1 MIFEKEHVLQI
12 QAQCLALQDL
22 TIQVKRTKSDLREA
36 EIYRSFSKME
46 CLQVLFLI
54 LDCSNLQ
61 ASRSSASTDDP
72 FFDKADR
79 EFYSN
84 EYTGLKKG
92 YIREAFISC
101 AVDEMLAR
109 SIWETICQDKVG
121 KQLESLKLYTAGG
134 GNFGNETRYND
145 IPTVIENLSRFW
157 LIEKSVRD
165 DKDII
170 DVKELGLGAREV
182 RDKEVTD
189 FYNTHCGG
197 DRTGSSL
204 AHFSAVH
211 IFRRIWPSK
220 AGSEDWRQ
228 DWASFPL
235 SS

>member
-1 MIFEKEHVLQI
+1 MIFEKEHILQI
-12 QAQCLALQDL
+12 QAQCPVLQDL
-22 TIQVKRTKSDLREA
+22 TIQVKRTKSDFREA
-36 EIYRSFSKME
+36 EIYRSFGKME

-54 LDCSNLQ
+54 LDCSNPQ
-61 ASRSSASTDDP
+61 ATRGSASTDDL
-72 FFDKADR
+72 FFDEDDH

-84 EYTGLKKG
+84 TDTDLKKG
-92 YIREAFISC
+92 YIREAFINC
-101 AVDEMLAR
+101 AVDKILVR
-109 SIWETICQDKVG
+109 SIWQTICRDKVG
-121 KQLESLKLYTAGG
+121 KQLESLKLYTTGSS
-134 GNFGNETRYND
+134 NFATNTEYNN
-145 IPTVIENLSRFW
+145 IPQVIENLSHFW

-165 DKDII
+165 DEDTI
-170 DVKELGLGAREV
+170 DVKELGLGAREI

-235 SS
+235 PS